1 MVKKKSPLVA
11 LVLFVIG
18 LISVV
23 FLSSWVTSLAADRL
37 QQSANDEAL
46 EKLLLAKSTLEASL
60 FRDVFL
66 SDSLATVFSIDPEIA
81 YKNFHAIAR
90 RMLEKSEN
98 VRNIGVAPDDIIAKN
113 FPAEGNEKAIGLDFR
128 TVPSQYETVLAA
140 RLSKDVYLA
149 GPLELVQGGTA
160 IIARLPIFDD
170 YPRSENYWGSISVVI
185 DYEKLMKASGLS
197 NMSNAKIALR
207 GVNGLGQQGEVF
219 EGDVSSFNN
228 ADYQGKIV
236 VPNGEWWIAANFDT
250 TLTDRQKL
258 ALTASYWG
266 IIALYAILYGG
277 VYLLWRYYRAER
289 KLANQDP
296 LTGLFNRRFVFSYLE
311 KLLSKQRD
319 SAQFCI
325 LAIDLNRFK
334 EINDLLGHEVGDD
347 MLRLVAESLEESTR
361 ASDIVARLGGDEFLV
376 ILNRVDNNNVA
387 EQKLNQIKQY
397 VESKALQTE
406 TGSIAPSLSIGFSLS
421 SETNN
426 GIPSLLK
433 IADERMYKNKQD
445 KTS

>member
-1 MVKKKSPLVA
+1 MIKKKSPLVA
-11 LVLFVIG
+11 LVIFVIG
-18 LISVV
+18 LIPVV
-23 FLSSWVTSLAADRL
+23 FLSSWVINLATDRL
-37 QQSANDEAL
+37 QQKANDEAL
-46 EKLLLAKSTLEASL
+46 EELLLAKSTLEAFL

-81 YKNFHAIAR
+81 YKNFHSIAR

-98 VRNIGVAPDDIIAKN
+98 VRNLGVAPDDIIAKN
-113 FPAEGNEKAIGLDFR
+113 FPIEGNEKAIGLDFR

-170 YPRSENYWGSISVVI
+170 YPRSENYWGSLSVVI

-197 NMSNAKIALR
+197 NMSNAKVALR

-219 EGDVSSFNN
+219 EGDGSFFNS

-258 ALTASYWG
+258 ALTASYWS
-266 IIALYAILYGG
+266 IIFLYALLYGG

-311 KLLSKQRD
+311 KLLSKRQD
-319 SAQFCI
+319 SSQFCI

-334 EINDLLGHEVGDD
+334 EINDVLGHEVGDD

-406 TGSIAPSLSIGFSLS
+406 TGFIAPSLSIGFSLS
-421 SETNN
+421 SETNR

-433 IADERMYKNKQD
+433 IADGRMYKNKQE